1 MLARDEPEVFH
12 AFRSFLHDDHGFDD
26 FGSGIVII
34 FDGVAV
40 DRCGRADDAQ
50 EGGAEQRECFV

>member
-12 AFRSFLHDDHGFDD
+12 AFRSFLNDDHGIDD

-50 EGGAEQRECFV
+50 QGGAE